1 MVAPRAIVALV
12 LAGFGIAGCTSS
24 SSGGEAPS
32 PSPAAGTA
40 AAPSVDPV
48 AARTLRQ
55 AVAATAHQHS
65 YTFHART
72 TVRAKGAAHT
82 AIKGRVVR
90 GNGVAYRL
98 AVGKRVSQVVRIHR
112 DTYVRQ
118 VPGRWSRLAHP
129 RSVAN
134 PSATLLAVLR
144 GMTPTDV
151 GGSPAHRVVRG
162 ALTAPAAE
170 RAGLPHDRDLAAVTV
185 VLDRAHHVVGLV

>member
-55 AVAATAHQHS
+55 AVAVTAHQRS

-98 AVGKRVSQVVRIHR
+98 AGGKRGSQGVRIPR
-112 DTYVRQ
+112 DTYVPPG
-118 VPGRWSRLAHP
+118 PGRRERPGRPPSPPHP
-129 RSVAN
+129 
-134 PSATLLAVLR
+134 
-144 GMTPTDV
+144 
-151 GGSPAHRVVRG
+151 
-162 ALTAPAAE
+162 
-170 RAGLPHDRDLAAVTV
+170 AG
-185 VLDRAHHVVGLV
+185 